1 MDPPNDG
8 YKRPMGGKRRRTAQK
23 CVEAST
29 AVSRS
34 NPSIREEAGKRA
46 VAARSSAT
54 SLPPDSLEGNFVQR
68 LHSRPCGL
76 SGGVEKNTLVSQSI
90 QGSIRRGSRRQ
101 EQRIRR
107 IEHRRGEKKG
117 DHGLTASPR
126 PLEGQT
132 KALKE
137 AGLSYNR
144 LWKLSHRNKAR
155 RILQVEPEPDE
166 SKLIWFDL
174 RKSDPQNH
182 IKSYAGC
189 AA

>member
-1 MDPPNDG
+1 
-8 YKRPMGGKRRRTAQK
+8 MGGKRRRTAQK
-23 CVEAST
+23 CVKAST

-34 NPSIREEAGKRA
+34 NSSIREEAGKRA

-54 SLPPDSLEGNFVQR
+54 SLHPDSLDGNFVQR

-76 SGGVEKNTLVSQSI
+76 SDGVEKNTLVSQSI

-107 IEHRRGEKKG
+107 IEHRRRKKKG

-126 PLEGQT
+126 PSERQT

-137 AGLSYNR
+137 VALPYNC

-174 RKSDPQNH
+174 RTSDPQNH
-182 IKSYAGC
+182 VKSYAGC